1 LYLCLP
7 LLYGASLAAERGSDA
22 ELLAG
27 VGLVGAGVA
36 SVVNLLEGLTGS
48 TIELELKDAIFGQ
61 LMGIVVIVYN
71 P

>member
-1 LYLCLP
+1 MVP
-7 LLYGASLAAERGSDA
+7 VLLLKRGSDA